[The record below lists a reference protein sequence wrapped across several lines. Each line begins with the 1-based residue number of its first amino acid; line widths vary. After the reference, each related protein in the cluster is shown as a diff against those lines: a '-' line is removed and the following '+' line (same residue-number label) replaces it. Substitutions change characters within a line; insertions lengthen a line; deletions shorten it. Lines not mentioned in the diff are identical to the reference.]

1 MRRTASEVLHEL
13 ETRVARLENKTA
25 SQSKHSF
32 IIVVKT
38 SRGYDLAVGFRLT
51 SQVLSL
57 FPSSQNKSSGS
68 FGNLGLEASYFSVK
82 DISAH
87 RSDLKKIATDGYL
100 EL

>member
-1 MRRTASEVLHEL
+1 MRRTASEVIRDL
-13 ETRVARLENKTA
+13 ERRVARLENKIA

-32 IIVVKT
+32 IVVVPT
-38 SRGYDLAVGFRLT
+38 SKGYDLAVGFRLT
-51 SQVLSL
+51 NDVLRL

-68 FGNLGLEASYFSVK
+68 FGDLGLDASYFSVK

-87 RSDLKKIATDGYL
+87 RSELKKLARDGYL